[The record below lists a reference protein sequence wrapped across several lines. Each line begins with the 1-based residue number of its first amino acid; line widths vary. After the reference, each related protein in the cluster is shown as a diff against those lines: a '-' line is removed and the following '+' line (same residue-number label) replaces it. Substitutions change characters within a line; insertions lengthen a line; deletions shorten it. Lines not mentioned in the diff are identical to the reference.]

1 MRRAIVIR
9 TFSSAALVML
19 CCGQHCTAAEK
30 VQYAMR
36 FEAGKKYHLKKVI
49 EQKVT
54 RVIQGTEQTVQQM
67 TKLGSNFNV
76 QDVEQNGSAW
86 IDYTYTESALK
97 LKGPGVDVD
106 FDSAKTDKPVPL
118 QAIGLALIL
127 GESFYVKMS
136 PAGRVEKING
146 LESVLSSVRG
156 KIPNVRGK
164 EQILESMKQ
173 QLDES
178 RITSELES
186 FFAIYPDRAVSVGD
200 SWSRRHVFPG
210 PNGRIV
216 ETKWQLKQA
225 DDAVVRVQV
234 SIELNSNPDAGPVN
248 IRGVKMQ
255 REISGSGTG
264 LIEINRS
271 TGMIIRS
278 KLTQDIVEQLRRA
291 PGGAIRRSRTAGKPV
306 KTHSV
311 ITFEVT
317 EQQTQQKQGQTA
329 PDK

>member
-1 MRRAIVIR
+1 MRRAIVIK

-19 CCGQHCTAAEK
+19 CCGRLCTAAEK

-54 RVIQGTEQTVQQM
+54 RVIQDTEQTVQQM
-67 TKLGSNFNV
+67 TKLESNFNV

-86 IDYTYTESALK
+86 IDYTYTDSALK

-127 GESFYVKMS
+127 GESFYTKMS

-164 EQILESMKQ
+164 QQILDSLKQ

-178 RITSELES
+178 RITRELES

-200 SWSRRHVFPG
+200 SWSRRQVTSG
-210 PNGRIV
+210 ANGRIV

-225 DDAVVRVQV
+225 DDAVLRVQV
-234 SIELNSNPDAGPVN
+234 SIKVNSNPDAEPVN
-248 IRGVKMQ
+248 IRGVKMR
-255 REISGSGTG
+255 REISGGGTG
-264 LIEINRS
+264 LIEINPS
-271 TGMIIRS
+271 TGMIIRT
-278 KLTQDIVEQLRRA
+278 KLTQDIVEQLHLA
-291 PGGAIRRSRTAGKPV
+291 ASGAIRRHRSVGEPV

-311 ITFEVT
+311 VTFEIT
-317 EQQTQQKQGQTA
+317 EQKKS
-329 PDK
+329 PEK